1 MRMFAGR
8 VPDVLGERGSR
19 DRLWQLASRQR
30 GYFTAA
36 QALHAGYSYQAQRF
50 HRQRGNWTQV
60 DRGIYRFR
68 EYLDLPSQD
77 TDHFVRWS
85 LWSRG
90 RAVVSHV
97 SALAVHDLGIANPS
111 ETHLTVPPGF
121 RQEDSAVVLH
131 RDELTDTDVEQHE
144 GFRVTAPLRA
154 VVETAAAGMDQDV
167 VDAAVA
173 ELLGRGLTSRRR
185 LLHAAQELGPRA
197 ELAVERALRA
207 EAE

>member
-1 MRMFAGR
+1 M
-8 VPDVLGERGSR
+8 LTERGPR
-19 DRLWQLASRQR
+19 DRLWHVASHQR

-36 QALHAGYSYQAQRF
+36 QALQVGYSYQAQQF
-50 HRQRGNWTQV
+50 HRQRGNWTQI

-68 EYLDLPSQD
+68 EYLDLPSED

-90 RAVVSHV
+90 RAVVSHA
-97 SALAVHDLGIANPS
+97 SALAVHDLGIANPA
-111 ETHLTVPPGF
+111 EIHLTVPPGF
-121 RQEDSAVVLH
+121 RQKDRPVVLH
-131 RDELTDTDVEQHE
+131 RSELADKDIEQRQ
-144 GFRVTAPLRA
+144 GFRVTTPLRA
-154 VVETAAAGMDQDV
+154 VVETAALGADQDI
-167 VDAAVA
+167 VDAAVT
-173 ELLGRGLTSRRR
+173 ELRDQGVVSRRR